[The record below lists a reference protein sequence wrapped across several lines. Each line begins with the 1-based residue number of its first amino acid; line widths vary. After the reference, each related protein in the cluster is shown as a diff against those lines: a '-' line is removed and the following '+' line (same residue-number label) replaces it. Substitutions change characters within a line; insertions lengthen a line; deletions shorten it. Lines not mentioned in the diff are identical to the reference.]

1 MFKVRF
7 SSCRAPSPPHVCT
20 ADRLHLQN
28 LAGSI
33 SEARGCPAPAAAP
46 ASPWG
51 ARGPTPAPG
60 GGRKLAGDTEPAGH
74 GRDPSSIHRNQS
86 SVVSAEPQRPRRP
99 LGQWFVSVLGNNP
112 QATAPERWAGLETSS
127 RHSQRP
133 ACCQRRLGASPPTG
147 QRRGS
152 PWALQDQ
159 RPRLGR
165 PNPTWPPPR
174 HQSGFKPRGH
184 GRRPHLPAWPSS
196 REGQRRASPPR
207 RCRHRTARRT
217 ETLHQQEAPAPRR
230 ATSAHHGDSEE
241 PGRHRP
247 PLTALFRL
255 KHPKELS
262 GGPRPQRSART
273 CKRPG
278 SFERRLR
285 AQGGSRDADGG
296 GEAQLHTRAH
306 PDPLGDQRDPPQ
318 AEARLGLQT
327 ARTRAQ
333 QLCAFLPKR
342 LVNAPVTGKDA
353 NDGNVPQAP

>member
-1 MFKVRF
+1 MTCTCCTRVPVT
-7 SSCRAPSPPHVCT
+7 STPPSPQTLPFRDVQGQVLFLPGPQPPS
-20 ADRLHLQN
+20 RLHCRQ
-28 LAGSI
+28 
-33 SEARGCPAPAAAP
+33 
-46 ASPWG
+46 ASPAEPRRKHQRGLRLSHSRCSSSLTLGSTRPHPRPRRREEAGWG
-51 ARGPTPAPG
+51 HRARRPREGPVQ
-60 GGRKLAGDTEPAGH
+60 
-74 GRDPSSIHRNQS
+74 HRNQS

-174 HQSGFKPRGH
+174 HQSGFRPRGH
-184 GRRPHLPAWPSS
+184 GRCPHLPAWPSS

-230 ATSAHHGDSEE
+230 ATSAHHG
-241 PGRHRP
+241 
-247 PLTALFRL
+247 RL
-255 KHPKELS
+255 
-262 GGPRPQRSART
+262 
-273 CKRPG
+273 
-278 SFERRLR
+278 
-285 AQGGSRDADGG
+285 
-296 GEAQLHTRAH
+296 
-306 PDPLGDQRDPPQ
+306 
-318 AEARLGLQT
+318 
-327 ARTRAQ
+327 
-333 QLCAFLPKR
+333 
-342 LVNAPVTGKDA
+342 
-353 NDGNVPQAP
+353 